1 MGNPHSTLSSDLEV
15 VCKSL
20 SRPLLVKQSPL
31 MLMLQTPLRMSNP
44 KFKTKKVF
52 LQINKDSFLPENNL
66 KTAELFPTTT
76 SKRNPHSTLSSD
88 LEVECKSLSRPSLV
102 KPSLL
107 MLMPQTP
114 LKMSNPKSKI
124 KKASH
129 QINKDLFSQ
138 ENSLKMEELFPTITS
153 KRNPHSTLS
162 LD

>member
-20 SRPLLVKQSPL
+20 SRPSLVKQSPL
-31 MLMLQTPLRMSNP
+31 MLMPQTPLRMSNP

-107 MLMPQTP
+107 TLTLLTP
-114 LKMSNPKSKI
+114 LRTLNPKFRT
-124 KKASH
+124 KKESLLT
-129 QINKDLFSQ
+129 NKDS
-138 ENSLKMEELFPTITS
+138 SLLVNNLKTEEL
-153 KRNPHSTLS
+153 S
-162 LD
+162 LT